1 MVNVD
6 LYSTIIMKVSNALN
20 VHMASWRAESEMQAV
35 VRGEDGTLIEHIEH

>member
-1 MVNVD
+1 MVNED
-6 LYSTIIMKVSNALN
+6 LYSTIIMKVSNALK